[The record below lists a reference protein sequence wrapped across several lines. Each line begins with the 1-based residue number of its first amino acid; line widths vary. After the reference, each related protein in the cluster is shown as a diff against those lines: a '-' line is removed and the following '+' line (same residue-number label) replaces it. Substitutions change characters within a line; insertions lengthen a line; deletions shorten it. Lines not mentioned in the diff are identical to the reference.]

1 MTNYGQNFYNGTQT
15 QEPIIIDTQATY
27 AFEEAKRV
35 SVGRTYGE
43 MTLGLIVTT
52 LVALFTQTGNFFLN
66 FMIAT
71 RGWGWMLL
79 AIAQVV
85 IAIVLGARLMK
96 MSETAVRVLFYA
108 YAALTGFTLSSVFM
122 VFSLGS
128 VALVF
133 ALTAGFFLCLTMLA
147 LTTKKDLLKAGPIL
161 MVALVVFVIA
171 QIIIS
176 FVAPGAGTMR
186 LMAAIGIILF
196 AGLTAYDAQRT
207 RALLAQYADQPEM
220 VKKVSIFCAFQ
231 LFLDFI
237 NMFVYLLELLGD
249 NRD

>member
-1 MTNYGQNFYNGTQT
+1 MTNFTQDYYRSGAP
-15 QEPIIIDTQATY
+15 EVIDTQATY

-52 LVALFTQTGNFFLN
+52 LVALFTQSGNFWLR
-66 FMIAT
+66 FMFAT
-71 RGWGWMLL
+71 RGWGWIML

-85 IAIVLGARLMK
+85 IAVVLGTRLMK
-96 MSETAVRVLFYA
+96 MSETTVRVLFYA
-108 YAALTGFTLSSVFM
+108 YAALTGFTLSSVFQ

-133 ALTAGFFLCLTMLA
+133 ALTAAFFLCLTMLA

-161 MVALVVFVIA
+161 MVALLVFVVA

-176 FVAPGAGTMR
+176 FIGQDTGTMR
-186 LMAAIGIILF
+186 LMAGIGIVIF
-196 AGLTAYDAQRT
+196 AGLTAYDAQQT
-207 RALLAQYADQPEM
+207 RALLAQYENQPEM

-237 NMFVYLLELLGD
+237 NMFIYLLELLGD